1 VRHCRAPLP
10 AAAGGVL
17 LSVGTRLRLSLTLLA
32 MPRFF
37 LDDSIQPGDVLTL
50 PDEVA
55 RHVQVLRLKVGDA
68 LVLFNGRGGQYG
80 ARLVEIGRRS
90 VAVEIGEFSDVE
102 VEAPYEITLAQ
113 GVAGGDKMDWLIE
126 KAIELGAVR
135 FVPLVT
141 VRSVVR
147 LAGDRAARRQ
157 AHWQALA
164 QAACEQC
171 GRNRVP
177 DVEAPRDFAQWLDS
191 LPAAPA
197 DGELRLMLS
206 PRARLPFDALP
217 GAAPS
222 AGATWLIG
230 PEGGLSPEEEE
241 AAAARGFTA
250 LALGPRVLRTE
261 TAGIAVLAALAAR
274 WGGW

>member
-1 VRHCRAPLP
+1 LP
-10 AAAGGVL
+10 VTAGHITGCL
-17 LSVGTRLRLSLTLLA
+17 FTLLA

-37 LDDSIQPGDVLTL
+37 VDAPIAPGDVLAL
-50 PDEVA
+50 PDEVV
-55 RHVQVLRLKVGDA
+55 RHVQVLRLKPGDA
-68 LVLFNGRGGQYG
+68 LALFNGRGGQHA
-80 ARLVEIGRRS
+80 ARLVELSRRS
-90 VAVEIGEFSDVE
+90 AVVEVGEFSAVE
-102 VEAPYEITLAQ
+102 VEPPYDITLAQ

-126 KAIELGAVR
+126 KAVELGAGR
-135 FVPLVT
+135 FAPLVT

-147 LAGDRAARRQ
+147 LAGERAARRQ

-177 DVEAPRDFAQWLDS
+177 DVAAPRELGEWLDG
-191 LPAAPA
+191 LPADPDDA
-197 DGELRLMLS
+197 ELRLMLS
-206 PRARLPFDALP
+206 PRSQLPFNALP
-217 GAAPS
+217 SAAPS
-222 AGATWLIG
+222 AGVTLLVG
-230 PEGGLSPEEEE
+230 PEGGLSPEEEK

>member
-1 VRHCRAPLP
+1 
-10 AAAGGVL
+10 
-17 LSVGTRLRLSLTLLA
+17 

-37 LDDSIQPGDVLTL
+37 VDTSIQPGDVLAL
-50 PDEVA
+50 PDDVA
-55 RHVQVLRLKVGDA
+55 RHVQVLRLAPGDA
-68 LVLFNGRGGQYG
+68 LVLFDGRGGEHA
-80 ARLVEIGRRS
+80 ARLVDIGRRS
-90 VAVEIGEFSDVE
+90 AVVEVGEFSPVE
-102 VEAPYEITLAQ
+102 VEPPYAITLAQ

-126 KAIELGAVR
+126 KAVELGATR
-135 FVPLVT
+135 FAPLVT

-147 LAGDRAARRQ
+147 LAGERAARRQ
-157 AHWQALA
+157 AHWQALV

-177 DVEAPRDFAQWLDS
+177 DVEPPREFGAWLDG

-206 PRARLPFDALP
+206 PRAGLSFDALP
-217 GAAPS
+217 GAAPR
-222 AGATWLIG
+222 AKATLLIG
-230 PEGGLSPEEEE
+230 PEGGLSPEEEQ
-241 AAAARGFTA
+241 AASARGFTA

-261 TAGIAVLAALAAR
+261 TAGIAMLAALAAR